1 MANQAFGAPRL
12 TGPQPVEKLEVVSGG
27 RAGNAPLIKAGTSLI
42 PDRIFYAVVLSCG
55 LCVLG
60 LVGVIVYQLVT
71 KSALSWHAFGWKFF
85 FRSEWDPV
93 NEQFGA
99 WPFVYGTLVSSLL
112 ALVLAVPLAV
122 GVAVFIT
129 EMCPRRLKGA
139 LAFTTE
145 LLAAIPSVIY
155 GLWAI
160 FVMVPLLRQYVEP
173 FLARSLGW
181 TGLFEGTPYGIGMLA
196 AGIILAIMVVP
207 IISSITREVMTAVPQ
222 QQREAV
228 LALGATRWEMIR
240 TGVLRNARAG
250 ILGGVILGLGRAL
263 GETMAV
269 TMVIGNRP
277 EIARSLFAPGY
288 TMASVIANEFSEAT
302 SDTYLSALV
311 EVGLALFLVTIIVNI
326 MAQLLVWSVTRGMP
340 RRSNA

>member
-1 MANQAFGAPRL
+1 MP
-12 TGPQPVEKLEVVSGG
+12 GPQPIGKSEVAGQRQQVS
-27 RAGNAPLIKAGTSLI
+27 PLANSRHNGFADGAFHVAML
-42 PDRIFYAVVLSCG
+42 ACG
-55 LCVLG
+55 LCVLA
-60 LVGVIVYQLVT
+60 LVAIIVYELAT
-71 KSALSWHAFGWKFF
+71 KSAPTWHAFGLRFF

-93 NEQFGA
+93 NDQYGA
-99 WPFVYGTLVSSLL
+99 LPFVYGTIVSSIL
-112 ALVLAVPLAV
+112 ALLIAVPLAI

-129 EMCPRRLKGA
+129 EMAPPWLRGP

-160 FVMVPLLRQYVEP
+160 FVLVPLLRVYIEP
-173 FLARSLGW
+173 WLAHYFGW
-181 TGLFEGTPYGIGMLA
+181 TGLFEGIPFGYGMLA

-207 IISSITREVMTAVPQ
+207 IISAITREVMTAVPQ

-250 ILGGVILGLGRAL
+250 IMGGVILGLGRAL

-269 TMVIGNRP
+269 TMVIGNRA
-277 EIARSLFAPGY
+277 EIAKSLFAPGN
-288 TMASVIANEFSEAT
+288 TMASVLANEFAEA
-302 SDTYLSALV
+302 SGDLYLSALI
-311 EVGLALFLVTIIVNI
+311 EVGLGLFIVTIIVNI
-326 MAQLLVWSVTRGMP
+326 IAQFLVWTVTRGTP
-340 RRSNA
+340 ARGNA